1 MKIAFYEL
9 EEWEKDYVKEK
20 LPDHEIIFFDDKL
33 DEHNV
38 VSDAEALGVFIY
50 SEVDEEVIE
59 KMKNLKYI
67 ATMSTGFDHIALKTC
82 KEKNIPVSNVPNYG
96 ENTVAEHAFGLILSI
111 SRKIP
116 ESVERTK
123 KGDFSLDGLR
133 GFDLKD
139 KTIGVVGTGSIGK
152 HVIRMAKG
160 FEMNII
166 AFDPFPDNEAAK
178 EMGFEYVDFDT
189 LLSNSDII
197 TLHAPLNDHTHH
209 MINCGN
215 IGKVKKGAVLINTAR
230 GGLIETECII
240 NALKNGT
247 LSAAG
252 LDVLEDEAFIRE
264 EKQLLSSEFMKDH
277 DLKVLLQEHMLL
289 DQDNVIITP
298 HNAFNSKEALQR
310 ILDTTIENI
319 QKFAEGNPVN
329 VVNE

>member
-1 MKIAFYEL
+1 MKLAFYEL

-38 VSDAEALGVFIY
+38 VSDAEILGVFIY

-67 ATMSTGFDHIALKTC
+67 ATMSTGFDHIALKKC

-96 ENTVAEHAFGLILSI
+96 ENTVAEHAFGLILSL

-139 KTIGVVGTGSIGK
+139 KNIGVVGTGSIGK

-166 AFDPFPDNEAAK
+166 AFDPFPDNEAAQ
-178 EMGFEYVDFDT
+178 ELGFEYMDFDT
-189 LLSNSDII
+189 LLSSSDII

-215 IGKVKKGAVLINTAR
+215 IGKVKKGAILINTAR

-240 NALKNGT
+240 NALKEGI
-247 LSAAG
+247 LSGAG

-319 QKFAEGNPVN
+319 QQFAEGNPIN